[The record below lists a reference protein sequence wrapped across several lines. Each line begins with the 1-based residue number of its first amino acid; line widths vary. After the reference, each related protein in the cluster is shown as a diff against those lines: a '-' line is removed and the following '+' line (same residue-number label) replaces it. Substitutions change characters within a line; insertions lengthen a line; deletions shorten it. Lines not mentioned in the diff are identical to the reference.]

1 MQNISGN
8 ILTGEYDEKE
18 NVFTIQ
24 TVKHFYTETT
34 LNGQQVQSLCKYLSE
49 REHEDGQVL
58 SLFDQML
65 IRLSQSE
72 VHSLLKDLER
82 IRVMYHS

>member
-8 ILTGEYDEKE
+8 ILTGGFDEEGK
-18 NVFTIQ
+18 VFTIE
-24 TVKHFYTETT
+24 TVKNFYTETT
-34 LNGQQVQSLCKYLSE
+34 LKEHQVQSLCKYLSE
-49 REHEDGQVL
+49 HQDEDGQVV

-72 VHSLLKDLER
+72 VQLLLTDLER
-82 IRVMYHS
+82 IRLMYH